1 MIGEI
6 SGDLLQWLRG
16 FYFVAEKGNL
26 RQASIAM
33 GREKATISRQIKCL
47 EKELGVAL
55 FDRSSGK
62 MMITHEGKI
71 LLEKANV
78 LFEYLEQIKDDLKN
92 NKEIN
97 YRGEISIA
105 TTPGVIYN
113 ILTPF
118 VGHFRRL
125 HPGVT
130 FQIEGVEREVV
141 YKKVESSEVDFG
153 IAFSETGY
161 KTLVCH
167 DLYETN
173 RVMIAPRN
181 NSFFSGES
189 LPTLE
194 QIAEAPL
201 IVSLYHNLHEI
212 SVEERFAQHGLK
224 PNVIMRLNNSLTI
237 KKCVAHG
244 MGVAILSRVNISRQD
259 EQDFDTYSVAHY
271 FPKIKYAI
279 LLKKRKYLSAM
290 VKAFIQTIK
299 PDIDFSANLKPS
311 GAPVLSLTDLL
322 RRGVGL
328 NQAKAPTLKVGRG
341 KKR

>member
-26 RQASIAM
+26 QQASIAM
-33 GREKATISRQIKCL
+33 GRERATISRQIKCL
-47 EKELGVAL
+47 EKELGVPL

-78 LFEYLEQIKDDLKN
+78 LFEYLKQIKDDLKN
-92 NKEIN
+92 KEVN

-118 VGHFRRL
+118 VGYFRRL
-125 HPGVT
+125 HPEVT

-141 YKKVESSEVDFG
+141 YKKVESAEVDFG

-167 DLYETN
+167 DLYETS
-173 RVMIAPRN
+173 RVMIAPKN
-181 NSFFSGES
+181 NSFFSGKA

-201 IVSLYHNLHEI
+201 IVSMYHNLHEI
-212 SVEERFAQHGLK
+212 SVEERFAQEGLK
-224 PNVIMRLNNSLTI
+224 PNVIMRLNNSLTT
-237 KKCVAHG
+237 KKFVAQG
-244 MGVAILSRVNISRQD
+244 MGVAILSRVNISPQD
-259 EQDFDTYSVAHY
+259 EQDFDLYSVDHY
-271 FPKIKYAI
+271 FPKTKYAI
-279 LLKKRKYLSAM
+279 LLKKRKYLSPM
-290 VKAFIQTIK
+290 VKAFIWTIK
-299 PDIDFSANLKPS
+299 PDIDISANLKPPQ
-311 GAPVLSLTDLL
+311 APVSSLTDLL
-322 RRGVGL
+322 RRGAEL
-328 NQAKAPTLKVGRG
+328 NRVKAGRG
-341 KKR
+341 KKS

>member
-16 FYFVAEKGNL
+16 FYFVAEKGTL
-26 RQASIAM
+26 HQASIAM

-92 NKEIN
+92 REVN
-97 YRGEISIA
+97 YQGAISIA
-105 TTPGVIYN
+105 TTHGVIYN

-181 NSFFSGES
+181 NAFFSGKS
-189 LPTLE
+189 VPTLE
-194 QIAEAPL
+194 QIAEVPL

-212 SVEERFAQHGLK
+212 SVEERFAQDGLK
-224 PNVIMRLNNSLTI
+224 PNVSMRLNNSLTI
-237 KKCVAHG
+237 KKCVAKG

-259 EQDFDTYSVAHY
+259 EQDFDIYSMDHY

-322 RRGVGL
+322 RRGVEL
-328 NQAKAPTLKVGRG
+328 NQVKARTPKVGKG